1 MRWKISSNTIYNVGY
16 HIIWCPKYRRR
27 VLVGEIES
35 RLRELLTEKA
45 ADIGVVIYR
54 MEITPDHLHLFVKT
68 NPGNAPHYIVQ
79 QFKGYTSRVMRQ
91 EFKSLRTKI
100 PTLWTRSYYLETIGH
115 ISGDDSASGL

>member
-54 MEITPDHLHLFVKT
+54 MEIMP
-68 NPGNAPHYIVQ
+68 
-79 QFKGYTSRVMRQ
+79 
-91 EFKSLRTKI
+91 E
-100 PTLWTRSYYLETIGH
+100 IGRAH
-115 ISGDDSASGL
+115 V

>member
-1 MRWKISSNTIYNVGY
+1 MDGVLPLRETRFDLFHEASARSTGAGCW
-16 HIIWCPKYRRR
+16 WAR
-27 VLVGEIES
+27 VES

-45 ADIGVVIYR
+45 ADIGVVICK
-54 MEITPDHLHLFVKT
+54 MEIMPDHLRLFVKT

-91 EFKSLRTKI
+91 EFKGCANI

-115 ISGDDSASGL
+115 ISEDDSASGL